1 MTEAKRDNN
10 YIPTMIGTLQT
21 DGVTPALVKA
31 SPTTHV
37 VDSED
42 ADTGSEA
49 DARNTAPRDNN
60 YITTI
65 MAASSADGIT
75 PIPIYIDTSGCLLIK
90 ST

>member
-31 SPTTHV
+31 DPTTNIIDSV
-37 VDSED
+37 V

-49 DARNTAPRDNN
+49 DARTTATRDNN
-60 YITTI
+60 YIPTI
-65 MAASSADGIT
+65 MAVSSADGLT
-75 PIPIYIDTSGCLLIK
+75 PIPIYVDASGNLLLK

>member
-1 MTEAKRDNN
+1 MTEARKDDNR
-10 YIPTMIGTLQT
+10 IPTMIGTLQS

-37 VDSED
+37 IDS
-42 ADTGSEA
+42 ADGTTGSEA
-49 DARNTAPRDNN
+49 DTRTTAPRDNN

-65 MAASSADGIT
+65 IAASSADGVT
-75 PIPIYIDTSGCLLIK
+75 PIPIYIDASGCLLLK